1 MASWLPLSF
10 TVRWQPTGLHLPTI
24 ARAEA
29 AAIALVRLEAGCRW
43 ANCEGVRA
51 SHPGALRVRLAG
63 IPLSAGGQR
72 ADVLG
77 YRHRRA
83 VRRSRGIT
91 RRGRLAAG
99 TGRTGPQRWQ
109 ALGRHPRRQA
119 PPLPV

>member
-10 TVRWQPTGLHLPTI
+10 TVRWQPPGLHLPTI

-29 AAIALVRLEAGCRW
+29 AAIALVRLEAGCRS
-43 ANCEGVRA
+43 ANCEGARA
-51 SHPGALRVRLAG
+51 SHPVALRVRLAG

-83 VRRSRGIT
+83 VRRVGGG
-91 RRGRLAAG
+91 RRRWKVGAG
-99 TGRTGPQRWQ
+99 ADRTGRGTRP
-109 ALGRHPRRQA
+109 
-119 PPLPV
+119 